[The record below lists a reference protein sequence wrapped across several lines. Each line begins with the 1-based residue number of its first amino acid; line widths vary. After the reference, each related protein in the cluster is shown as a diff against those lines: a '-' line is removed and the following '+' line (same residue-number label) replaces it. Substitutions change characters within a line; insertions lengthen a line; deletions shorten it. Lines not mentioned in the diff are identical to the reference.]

1 MKKLLT
7 TTALAAVFIGG
18 SAFAQTTITGE
29 VRIGYKATETSASSN
44 HGSNH
49 GFGTESQINIQTK
62 GKLNNGLDFAAGM
75 SFEGDG
81 DTAPVQD
88 ENTYID
94 FISGNTTISIGR
106 DHIQRSDSDRS
117 AAQLVGYAAS
127 EIPAGFMPTATTDSS
142 NLFQASLG
150 ATPGQ
155 KFGIAVLQK
164 TDIGT
169 FSINYVPVNDG
180 PGTSESHKNT
190 AGTAAKSAYEIGFV
204 GDLGV
209 KGLTVSAF
217 MNEEEKRDGQTAK
230 REATNIGANYNFGAL
245 TVGIN
250 QKEHKGSASLSPTI
264 DVTERQ
270 YAVAY
275 AITPTLTLGARYD
288 VADGGGTTQDAKIKS
303 VQLGYNLGPVAVIA
317 GVADVEN
324 LLGGTAVNQDGRVG
338 FVQLRG
344 QF

>member
-7 TTALAAVFIGG
+7 TSALAAVFIGG

-29 VRIGYKATETSASSN
+29 VRIGFKATETSASSN

-75 SFEGDG
+75 SFEGDA
-81 DTAPVQD
+81 DSAPVQD

-150 ATPGQ
+150 ATPSQ

-190 AGTAAKSAYEIGFV
+190 AGTAAKAAYEIGFV
-204 GDLGV
+204 GNLGV

-230 REATNIGANYNFGAL
+230 REATNVGANYNFGAV

-250 QKEHKGSASLSPTI
+250 QKEHKGSASLSTTV

-275 AITPTLTLGARYD
+275 AVTPTLTLGARYD

-303 VQLGYNLGPVAVIA
+303 VQLGYNLGAVAVIA